1 SQGKT
6 GMSFISRILKPST
19 RPGEAETAAGS
30 PSLLPSQQP
39 QQQGKPKQL
48 AQRRP
53 VRSQAVEPADTLKIV
68 IRGDSSVGKS
78 CLLARLQGGAF
89 IEEYA
94 PTERPRSAIIRWK
107 CDSRSATL
115 QVWDAVDS
123 GRPRRARAGLKLAND
138 CDNRS
143 PRGAASAA
151 VSGGSA
157 GSDEAAAAAA
167 YAGCHGVV
175 LMLDM
180 TKAWTMAYVERE
192 LARAPPDLPVLVLAN
207 HRDMGHHRSVTAD
220 QARMAIRESGRRLEI
235 TRYAESSMRNG
246 YGLKYVHRFLCLPY
260 LCAQRQRLLQR
271 LEANTEDRTTAVL
284 ELQLEEEESRQAN
297 DGMDHTR
304 SKKKE
309 DASRIS
315 DSSQQQTSVTDT
327 APKTPSPLPSQ
338 SPPAVVGRLSAPPAR
353 LIPGAEQYL
362 MELRRAQLPQP
373 PQPPSTQPQQPQP
386 PPHHQPK
393 LPSSPTPPPLSPSR
407 PEPAGADDER
417 SSQSSSQRSPTA
429 ADAAEVGVE
438 AIDGVANADV
448 DVADDVDSDD
458 ASPGAVVSTHFDDVA
473 ELDDSAVAAFAA
485 DADAVDGDGDE
496 AEDAEQVET
505 VAVPPVPAPVIDWGP
520 LLAKYEDEPAESQVL
535 PEPSAEEQKQQ
546 TKKKRKKKTKQQ
558 QQQPVEPEQPEPPV
572 RPKSKSKS
580 KVKLEKSVK
589 TKSGKRAIASEQQ
602 QQQQQQ
608 PKAVLSKEEEE
619 LERFLNE

>member
-1 SQGKT
+1 
-6 GMSFISRILKPST
+6 MSFISRILKPST

-143 PRGAASAA
+143 PGGAASAA

-246 YGLKYVHRFLCLPY
+246 YGLK
-260 LCAQRQRLLQR
+260 
-271 LEANTEDRTTAVL
+271 
-284 ELQLEEEESRQAN
+284 
-297 DGMDHTR
+297 MDHTR

-315 DSSQQQTSVTDT
+315 DSSQQQTSVTDA
-327 APKTPSPLPSQ
+327 APKTPSPLSPLPSQ

-373 PQPPSTQPQQPQP
+373 PQPPSPQSQQPQP

-429 ADAAEVGVE
+429 ADAAEVGVD

-448 DVADDVDSDD
+448 D
-458 ASPGAVVSTHFDDVA
+458 
-473 ELDDSAVAAFAA
+473 
-485 DADAVDGDGDE
+485 
-496 AEDAEQVET
+496 
-505 VAVPPVPAPVIDWGP
+505 
-520 LLAKYEDEPAESQVL
+520 VL

-558 QQQPVEPEQPEPPV
+558 QQQQPVEPEQPEP
-572 RPKSKSKS
+572 
-580 KVKLEKSVK
+580 
-589 TKSGKRAIASEQQ
+589 
-602 QQQQQQ
+602 
-608 PKAVLSKEEEE
+608 
-619 LERFLNE
+619 

>member
-1 SQGKT
+1 
-6 GMSFISRILKPST
+6 MSFISRILKPST

-297 DGMDHTR
+297 DG
-304 SKKKE
+304 
-309 DASRIS
+309 
-315 DSSQQQTSVTDT
+315 QQQTSVTDT

-602 QQQQQQ
+602 QQQQQ
-608 PKAVLSKEEEE
+608 
-619 LERFLNE
+619 